1 MAIFNYKTAFKRT
14 IGWITED
21 EQEIL
26 RNATVAIAGLGGVGG
41 SHLLTLVRLGVG
53 RFSIADYDLFELHNM
68 NRQAGASMSQLGR
81 PKVDVLQEMA
91 LDINPELQIQTYPEG
106 ISAGNVAQFLD
117 GADVYV
123 DGLDFFV
130 YDARQLVFRE
140 AAASGIPAF
149 TAAPLGMSTAFLAF
163 HPDGLSFDQ
172 YFQIHPDLSEEEKAL
187 RFMLGLAP
195 SGLHGPSLVD
205 PSTINLK
212 EQSGPSTPMGCEL
225 CAGVIGTQ
233 VLKWLL
239 QRGKTDWAPWAVQF
253 DAYRMKLRRT
263 WRPGGNSHPVQR
275 LALWLAR
282 RRMLSG

>member
-41 SHLLTLVRLGVG
+41 SHLLTLARLGVG

-81 PKVDVLQEMA
+81 PKVDVLLEMA

-149 TAAPLGMSTAFLAF
+149 TAAPLGMSTALLAF

-172 YFQIHPDLSEEEKAL
+172 YFQIHPDLSESEKAL

-263 WRPGGNSHPVQR
+263 WRPGGNAHPVQR

>member
-1 MAIFNYKTAFKRT
+1 MTIFNYKTAFKRT